1 MGRASCLPMVVFEW
15 WMHSN
20 SYHFKIGVV
29 GRNVPHCG
37 HFWRGWVIVQ
47 KEEREEREEK

>member
-29 GRNVPHCG
+29 GRIVPLFVIFG
-37 HFWRGWVIVQ
+37 GGWVIVQ